1 MLIRELRPEMLE
13 WRLIRLAPPL
23 TTPGWDA
30 GNRKRL
36 FLGVGYPSWH
46 VLQLSVIE
54 REYLDQNPCR
64 RPWLVRRGMICF
76 IVALMAVL

>member
-1 MLIRELRPEMLE
+1 VEVDTIEV
-13 WRLIRLAPPL
+13 APSL

-30 GNRKRL
+30 V
-36 FLGVGYPSWH
+36 LGVGCPSWH

-64 RPWLVRRGMICF
+64 RPWLVRRGMI
-76 IVALMAVL
+76 